1 MGNVPVLDH
10 AGNQRTK
17 ARAVCT
23 PGKHVIKCA
32 TAPGSLS
39 FFLFFFSF
47 YVGICF
53 GYVQVSV
60 GAEGGQKRLSD
71 PQDQEL

>member
-1 MGNVPVLDH
+1 MPALDH

-17 ARAVCT
+17 ARAVYT
-23 PGKHVIKCA
+23 PGKHFTKRA
-32 TAPGSLS
+32 TVPCS
-39 FFLFFFSF
+39 FFFFSF

-60 GAEGGQKRLSD
+60 GAEGGQKRLLD
-71 PQDQEL
+71 PLDQEL

>member
-1 MGNVPVLDH
+1 MGSMPVLDH

-17 ARAVCT
+17 ARAVCQ
-23 PGKHVIKCA
+23 A
-32 TAPGSLS
+32 NMLS
-39 FFLFFFSF
+39 SVLQPQVAFFFFSF

-71 PQDQEL
+71 PLDQEL

>member
-1 MGNVPVLDH
+1 MLGTRGPKPGLSAHQANILPSVLQSQV
-10 AGNQRTK
+10 A
-17 ARAVCT
+17 
-23 PGKHVIKCA
+23 
-32 TAPGSLS
+32 
-39 FFLFFFSF
+39 FFFFNFFSF

-71 PQDQEL
+71 PLDQEL